1 MILALL
7 TLVRLKM
14 AHRSA
19 VAVNA
24 HNVASASQ
32 LKRSHSSTSL
42 SDLVQPSRLL
52 VKKFWSAYVK
62 PAKVAQWA
70 KMI

>member
-1 MILALL
+1 MILELL
-7 TLVRLKM
+7 TLVRSKM
-14 AHRSA
+14 ALRSA

-32 LKRSHSSTSL
+32 LRKSLFSTL
-42 SDLVQPSRLL
+42 LNDLVQPSHLL
-52 VKKFWSAYVK
+52 AKKFWLAYVK

>member
-1 MILALL
+1 MIPESL

-14 AHRSA
+14 AHKFA
-19 VAVNA
+19 VAANA

-32 LKRSHSSTSL
+32 PKRLHSSTSSSAL
-42 SDLVQPSRLL
+42 AQPSHLL
-52 VKKFWSAYVK
+52 AKKFWSAFVK
-62 PAKVAQWA
+62 PAKVAQLA

>member
-1 MILALL
+1 MIHESL

-14 AHRSA
+14 AHKFA
-19 VAVNA
+19 VVANA

-32 LKRSHSSTSL
+32 PKKLPCSISS
-42 SDLVQPSRLL
+42 SDLGQPSHLL
-52 VKKFWSAYVK
+52 AKKFWSAFVK
-62 PAKVAQWA
+62 PAKVAQSA

>member
-1 MILALL
+1 MILASL

-14 AHRSA
+14 AHKFA

-24 HNVASASQ
+24 HNVASAFRP
-32 LKRSHSSTSL
+32 KKSHFSTS
-42 SDLVQPSRLL
+42 SKDLVQPSHLL
-52 VKKFWSAYVK
+52 AKKFWSAFAK
-62 PAKVAQWA
+62 PAKVAQSA

>member
-1 MILALL
+1 MILASL

-14 AHRSA
+14 APRSA
-19 VAVNA
+19 VAANA

-32 LKRSHSSTSL
+32 LRKSLSSTSL
-42 SDLVQPSRLL
+42 SDQVQPSHLL
-52 VKKFWSAYVK
+52 AKKFWSAFVK
-62 PAKVAQWA
+62 PAKVAQLA

>member
-1 MILALL
+1 MILESL

-14 AHRSA
+14 EHRSV
-19 VAVNA
+19 VAANA

-32 LKRSHSSTSL
+32 PKRSHFSTSL
-42 SDLVQPSRLL
+42 KDQVQPSHLL
-52 VKKFWSAYVK
+52 AKKFWSAFVK
-62 PAKVAQWA
+62 PAKVAQLA

>member
-1 MILALL
+1 MILESS

-14 AHRSA
+14 AHRFA
-19 VAVNA
+19 VAANA
-24 HNVASASQ
+24 HNVASAFQ
-32 LKRSHSSTSL
+32 LKRSHSSTS
-42 SDLVQPSRLL
+42 SSEVAQPSHLL

-62 PAKVAQWA
+62 PAKVAQSA